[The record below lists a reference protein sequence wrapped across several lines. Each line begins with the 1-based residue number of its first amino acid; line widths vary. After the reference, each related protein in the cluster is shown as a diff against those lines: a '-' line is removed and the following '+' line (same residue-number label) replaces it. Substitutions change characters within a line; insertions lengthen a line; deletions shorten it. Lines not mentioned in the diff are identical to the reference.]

1 MITVCNLWKSEPL
14 ISLHLLCREVLM
26 KNISEQE
33 LLGKVRT
40 LFWQQK
46 DLVAPVCS

>member
-1 MITVCNLWKSEPL
+1 
-14 ISLHLLCREVLM
+14 M

-40 LFWQQK
+40 LSLQQK
-46 DLVAPVCS
+46 DPVALSLRFL